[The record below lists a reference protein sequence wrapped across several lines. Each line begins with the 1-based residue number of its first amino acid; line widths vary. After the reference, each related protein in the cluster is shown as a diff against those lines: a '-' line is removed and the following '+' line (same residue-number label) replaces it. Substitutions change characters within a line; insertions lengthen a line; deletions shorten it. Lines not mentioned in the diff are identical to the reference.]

1 MNLMPDNDARFG
13 KDEARRLERIGYDA
27 SEKERAGSF
36 IQQDSDLPLHKTLH
50 EDIEVMGIE
59 EALKTVPD
67 APSYYGKAFAALGR
81 EYPKETF
88 GGYYIRVKA
97 GKAVLFPVQACL
109 YLKKANFKQKVHNLI
124 IAEPGSKVYI
134 ITGCTAHGASQEAYH
149 LGISEFF
156 VGEGAYVNFTMI
168 HSWTRDTSVE
178 PKSIALVGKKGVFIS
193 NYICLDP
200 VRNITMYPTAVLD
213 EMGVAHFSSLM
224 VAHEG
229 SAQDIGS
236 RVIFNGRG
244 SSAEII
250 SRAVSLGGSVTAR
263 GHLKA
268 VSPDIKAHL
277 ECRGLVVNEK
287 GRIYAIPEL
296 ETEYRDVDMSHE
308 AAIGKISKEEIEY
321 LCSRGISKDK
331 AQSLIIRG
339 FVDTNILSLP
349 ESLKKEIDQLAD
361 RTLKSGL

>member
-1 MNLMPDNDARFG
+1 MNLMPDNDAHLG
-13 KDEARRLERIGYDA
+13 KEETRRLERIGYDA

-36 IQQDSDLPLHKTLH
+36 IQQDGDLLLRKALH
-50 EDIEVMGIE
+50 EDIEVMGID

-67 APSYYGKAFAALGR
+67 AVSYYGKAFETLDR
-81 EYPKETF
+81 EYPKETS
-88 GGYYIRVKA
+88 GGYYIRIKA
-97 GKAVLFPVQACL
+97 GKTVLFPVQACL
-109 YLKKANFKQKVHNLI
+109 YLKKANFRQKVHNLI

-134 ITGCTAHGASQEAYH
+134 ITGCTAHSASQEAYH

-168 HSWTRDTSVE
+168 HSWTKDTNVE
-178 PKSIALVGKKGVFIS
+178 PKSIALVDKRGTFIS

-200 VRNITMYPTAVLD
+200 VRNITMYPTAVLG
-213 EMGVAHFSSLM
+213 EMSIAHFSSLM

-263 GHLKA
+263 VHLKA
-268 VSPDIKAHL
+268 ASPDIKAHL

-287 GRIYAIPEL
+287 GRIHAIPEL

-349 ESLKKEIDQLAD
+349 ELLKKEIDQLAD

>member
-1 MNLMPDNDARFG
+1 
-13 KDEARRLERIGYDA
+13 
-27 SEKERAGSF
+27 
-36 IQQDSDLPLHKTLH
+36 
-50 EDIEVMGIE
+50 
-59 EALKTVPD
+59 
-67 APSYYGKAFAALGR
+67 
-81 EYPKETF
+81 
-88 GGYYIRVKA
+88 
-97 GKAVLFPVQACL
+97 
-109 YLKKANFKQKVHNLI
+109 
-124 IAEPGSKVYI
+124 
-134 ITGCTAHGASQEAYH
+134 
-149 LGISEFF
+149 
-156 VGEGAYVNFTMI
+156 MI
-168 HSWTRDTSVE
+168 HSWTRETSVE
-178 PKSIALVGKKGVFIS
+178 PKSIAIVDKAGVFIS

-200 VRNITMYPTAVLD
+200 VKNITMYPTAVLD
-213 EMGVAHFSSLM
+213 EMSTAHFSSLM

-229 SAQDIGS
+229 SSQDIGS
-236 RVIFNGRG
+236 RVILTAGIVCGNHLPG
-244 SSAEII
+244 
-250 SRAVSLGGSVTAR
+250 VSLGGSVTAR

-268 VSPDIKAHL
+268 ASPDIKAHL

-349 ESLKKEIDQLAD
+349 ESLKNEIDQLAD

>member
-1 MNLMPDNDARFG
+1 
-13 KDEARRLERIGYDA
+13 
-27 SEKERAGSF
+27 
-36 IQQDSDLPLHKTLH
+36 
-50 EDIEVMGIE
+50 
-59 EALKTVPD
+59 
-67 APSYYGKAFAALGR
+67 
-81 EYPKETF
+81 
-88 GGYYIRVKA
+88 
-97 GKAVLFPVQACL
+97 
-109 YLKKANFKQKVHNLI
+109 
-124 IAEPGSKVYI
+124 
-134 ITGCTAHGASQEAYH
+134 
-149 LGISEFF
+149 
-156 VGEGAYVNFTMI
+156 
-168 HSWTRDTSVE
+168 
-178 PKSIALVGKKGVFIS
+178 
-193 NYICLDP
+193 
-200 VRNITMYPTAVLD
+200 
-213 EMGVAHFSSLM
+213 M

-236 RVIFNGRG
+236 RVIFNGKG

-268 VSPDIKAHL
+268 AAPDIKAHL

-308 AAIGKISKEEIEY
+308 AAIGKISREEIEY

-349 ESLKKEIDQLAD
+349 ELLKKEIDQLAD